1 MRYWVWNSKAQKWVP
16 RNSLYDNAF
25 RCSHCCQKIPKTA
38 AKTDHKGTLR
48 CPQCHKP
55 LRTKPRM
62 YGKRKPKTST
72 LTENANPIHSPAA
85 AELQNSIVA
94 ESIIKPSKQQLSEK
108 PCNNNIGSMQNM
120 GVWKK

>member
-1 MRYWVWNSKAQKWVP
+1 MKRWRWNSKAQKWIPKV
-16 RNSLYDNAF
+16 SIYDNGF
-25 RCSHCCQKIPKTA
+25 WCGNCGRKIPKTEA
-38 AKTDHKGTLR
+38 VPHNGAFR
-48 CPQCHKP
+48 CPQCHKL
-55 LRTKPRM
+55 LRIKPRM

-72 LTENANPIHSPAA
+72 LTENANFIHSPAA

-108 PCNNNIGSMQNM
+108 PCNHNIENHQNM